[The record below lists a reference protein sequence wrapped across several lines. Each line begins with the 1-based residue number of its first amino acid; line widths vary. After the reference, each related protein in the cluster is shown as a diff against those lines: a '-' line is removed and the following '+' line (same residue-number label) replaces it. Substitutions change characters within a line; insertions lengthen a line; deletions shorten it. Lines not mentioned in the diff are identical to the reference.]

1 MSKSFN
7 QLHVPVL
14 LQSCLEWMRPAI
26 SVEGSVVIDA
36 TLGMGGHS
44 EAILNE
50 FSTCRVIGIDR
61 DPVAIEI
68 ASERLERF
76 AERFTPVLATY
87 DQIEVT
93 LQDLGVES
101 VAAVLMDLGV
111 SSLQL
116 DEAERGFAYAQ
127 DAPLDMRMNQ
137 KSGETAAD
145 IVNRYPEDELTR
157 ILRDYGEER
166 YAARVARAIVKA
178 RNTSPI
184 VTSTQLNSI
193 VVDAIPH
200 IPGKQTGHP
209 AKRVY
214 QALRVA
220 VNREFDILEA
230 ALPQAIESL
239 QVGGRLIVMSYHSIE
254 DSIVKA
260 AMRVAST
267 SKTPA
272 ELPIELPGTE
282 PILRILTRGVER
294 ATGPELDANP
304 RAASARLR
312 VAEKLEKR

>member
-14 LQSCLEWMRPAI
+14 LESCLNWIRPAI
-26 SVEGSVVIDA
+26 AVDGSVVVDA

-44 EAILNE
+44 EALLEE
-50 FSTCRVIGIDR
+50 FPTIRVIGIDR
-61 DPVAIEI
+61 DPVAIAI
-68 ASERLERF
+68 ASQRLERF

-87 DQIEVT
+87 DQMKVN
-93 LQDLGVES
+93 LDRLGVGS

-116 DEAERGFAYAQ
+116 DEADRGFAYAK

-137 KSGETAAD
+137 ESGETASD
-145 IVNRYPEDELTR
+145 IVNSYSEGELTR
-157 ILRDYGEER
+157 IFRDYGEER
-166 YAARVARAIVKA
+166 FASRVARAIVQA
-178 RNTSPI
+178 RSTRPI
-184 VTSTQLNSI
+184 LTSTQLNSI
-193 VVDAIPH
+193 VDSAIPH
-200 IPGKQTGHP
+200 VPGKQTGHP

-220 VNREFDILEA
+220 VNREFEILES
-230 ALPQAIESL
+230 ALPQAIELL
-239 QVGGRLIVMSYHSIE
+239 QAGGRLVVMSYHSIE

-260 AMRVAST
+260 AMREAAT
-267 SKTPA
+267 SKTPS

-282 PILRILTRGVER
+282 PILKILTRGVER
-294 ATGPELDANP
+294 AAGQELDVNP

-312 VAEKLEKR
+312 VAEKLERR